1 MSSVC
6 PRVRLCV
13 PCVSRLPPVS
23 FYRLQ
28 PFYRLSRPF
37 ACYRTGNVH
46 ACSRCWSMDSTS
58 SAEAA
63 EAQQLYSLI
72 KRHAWI
78 MQCWLTNFCCNSYWE
93 RLPESWREALLS
105 LSDEEM
111 QELPAGLHP
120 PTTWPPE
127 LRELVLTAQQLA
139 PPTQAELD
147 VSVERVS
154 PMLLDGIPHVRN
166 MGPKKQHEVL
176 RLAPVVAR
184 EAARCGASTVV
195 DLGSGHGYLSH
206 VLAFHHG
213 LHVIGIECAAH
224 NCAAAHHRAWMV
236 REKLRDVKFRVSNPK
251 APTKAQ
257 LKMAELSAHVALGGG
272 EKVRAEAARAEEANA
287 AASTALEA
295 AHEAARRGEPSPLV
309 AYGGGSFTNLVVRL
323 EPDASVTWLEATLQ
337 PAVDLI
343 GQSLAQSLARAAE
356 EERGSGEGGAEGGAE
371 GGESA
376 EGVGGSSS
384 KGGRWIQSPAGAS
397 HRRFLLVG
405 LHTCGDLSPTLLR
418 LAATSVQR
426 LRRQGAVSGADS
438 ASAATG
444 ATCVGVVSVG
454 CCCRALIASD
464 EL

>member
-1 MSSVC
+1 
-6 PRVRLCV
+6 
-13 PCVSRLPPVS
+13 
-23 FYRLQ
+23 
-28 PFYRLSRPF
+28 
-37 ACYRTGNVH
+37 
-46 ACSRCWSMDSTS
+46 MDGTS

-147 VSVERVS
+147 ASVERVS

-272 EKVRAEAARAEEANA
+272 EKVRAEAAPRACKCSLWRLPPHRYAPRRPVRRRPMRRMQVLT
-287 AASTALEA
+287 TAPPLPTGT
-295 AHEAARRGEPSPLV
+295 RRGGPC
-309 AYGGGSFTNLVVRL
+309 GGGQCGGECGARGGTRGGT
-323 EPDASVTWLEATLQ
+323 PRRAQ
-337 PAVDLI
+337 PAGGVRRRI
-343 GQSLAQSLARAAE
+343 VHQPGRAPRAGRERALACGNPPAR
-356 EERGSGEGGAEGGAE
+356 SGPHWTNARTDRGGA
-371 GGESA
+371 
-376 EGVGGSSS
+376 
-384 KGGRWIQSPAGAS
+384 WQ
-397 HRRFLLVG
+397 
-405 LHTCGDLSPTLLR
+405 
-418 LAATSVQR
+418 
-426 LRRQGAVSGADS
+426 
-438 ASAATG
+438 
-444 ATCVGVVSVG
+444 
-454 CCCRALIASD
+454 
-464 EL
+464 

>member
-1 MSSVC
+1 MVL
-6 PRVRLCV
+6 RAA
-13 PCVSRLPPVS
+13 
-23 FYRLQ
+23 
-28 PFYRLSRPF
+28 PFTF
-37 ACYRTGNVH
+37 TQAVNH
-46 ACSRCWSMDSTS
+46 MDGTS
-58 SAEAA
+58 SIEAA

-147 VSVERVS
+147 ASVERVS

-272 EKVRAEAARAEEANA
+272 EKVRAEAAPRACKCSLRRPTSPQVRAEAARAEEANA
-287 AASTALEA
+287 AASAHYGASPPHRYAPRRPVRRKPMRRRVRRSRRHTRRHAAASPARWWRTAADRSPTWSCASSRTRACPGSWQPSSPQWTSLDNGSHGPRRSVAVTRAALEA
-295 AHEAARRGEPSPLV
+295 ALKALKAAKALRAALEVRVGAAAR
-309 AYGGGSFTNLVVRL
+309 
-323 EPDASVTWLEATLQ
+323 
-337 PAVDLI
+337 
-343 GQSLAQSLARAAE
+343 
-356 EERGSGEGGAEGGAE
+356 
-371 GGESA
+371 
-376 EGVGGSSS
+376 VGDRS
-384 KGGRWIQSPAGAS
+384 
-397 HRRFLLVG
+397 
-405 LHTCGDLSPTLLR
+405 
-418 LAATSVQR
+418 
-426 LRRQGAVSGADS
+426 
-438 ASAATG
+438 
-444 ATCVGVVSVG
+444 
-454 CCCRALIASD
+454 RALPARRTVASD

>member
-1 MSSVC
+1 MVG
-6 PRVRLCV
+6 
-13 PCVSRLPPVS
+13 
-23 FYRLQ
+23 
-28 PFYRLSRPF
+28 
-37 ACYRTGNVH
+37 AVH
-46 ACSRCWSMDSTS
+46 VHTRSTMDGTS

-93 RLPESWREALLS
+93 RLPEGWREALLS

-147 VSVERVS
+147 ASVERVS

-272 EKVRAEAARAEEANA
+272 EKVRAEAAPPACECSLRRPTSPQVRAEAARAEEANA
-287 AASTALEA
+287 AASAALEA

-323 EPDASVTWLEATLQ
+323 EPDASVPWLVATLQ

-343 GQSLAQSLARAAE
+343 GQWLARTA
-356 EERGSGEGGAEGGAE
+356 EERGSDEGGAGGGAQGGAGGGAEGAE
-371 GGESA
+371 GGEGA
-376 EGVGGSSS
+376 GGEGGGSS
-384 KGGRWIQSPAGAS
+384 KGGRPIQSPAGAS
-397 HRRFLLVG
+397 HRRF
-405 LHTCGDLSPTLLR
+405 R
-418 LAATSVQR
+418 
-426 LRRQGAVSGADS
+426 
-438 ASAATG
+438 
-444 ATCVGVVSVG
+444 
-454 CCCRALIASD
+454 
-464 EL
+464 